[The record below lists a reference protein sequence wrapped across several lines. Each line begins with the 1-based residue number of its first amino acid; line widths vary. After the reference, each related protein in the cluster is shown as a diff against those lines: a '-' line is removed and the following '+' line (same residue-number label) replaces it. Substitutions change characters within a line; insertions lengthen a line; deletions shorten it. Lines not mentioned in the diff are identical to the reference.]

1 MTSRD
6 AETSVRPEAGGP
18 LPLTAAQRGVFYA
31 QRLAPTDP
39 AFNTVVVMEVR
50 GPVDG
55 PLLARAVRVAEGES
69 GSFDVAF
76 EESADGPRQHPV
88 APGCSTW
95 RELDL
100 TGEADPFAAA
110 HALMD
115 EDRRTANDLFTG
127 VLSAHVLMRV
137 GEDHYLWYQRSH
149 HILSDGYGSV
159 LHSRRIEEVY
169 EALVAGEEP
178 AGRPLGPL
186 TDILADEAEYRSS
199 EQYTADKEYW
209 TRAFEDRPETVSPAP
224 GVPTGASGIAHAAS
238 TELGEDDYRAL
249 HGAGRAARAPWSV
262 AMLAAVAAYLHG
274 MTGARDLTLGVPA
287 TARLGP
293 RSQNVPGML
302 SNTLP
307 LRLTVDPAASRT
319 ELIRHVGKRL
329 GELLTHQRHPYD
341 ELRRDLRLLG
351 SNEQLFGVLV
361 NIMPAG
367 SESNF
372 AGREA
377 TLTALSGGPV
387 IDLNLTCHPEP
398 DGKGVRIAFEANP
411 DRYTEA
417 ELAAHQERFTAFL
430 DRFLAAPGDLPLA
443 RVGVA
448 TDAEL
453 ARHLAAGLPAAPA
466 EPARTFPDLFAAQV
480 RATPHRPAVVSAD
493 GALDYAGLA
502 ARAGRLARELAA
514 RGAGPERVVA
524 VALPRGVA
532 AAVAAVGVLTSGAVH
547 LPIDLAYQR
556 SRVTAML
563 DDTAPAL
570 LLTSRATDDA
580 ELAPG
585 VPRLYV
591 AEDGTVESAVESATG
606 PDAGP
611 ADATPAGLRPGHPA
625 YIIYTSG
632 STGRPKGVVVT
643 HTGLAGLLA
652 HQRTLLE
659 TTPDRRVLQFASPGF
674 DASVWELCT
683 ALLTGAALVVA
694 PAERLTPGP
703 ELAALIREL
712 SVDCLLMAPSALA
725 AMPADGLPE
734 GVTLVVGAEACSPEL
749 VDRWSPGR
757 RMVNAYGPTESTVI
771 ATQTGALSGRIV
783 PPMGGTVPGSRVRL
797 LDDAL
802 RPVPPGVAGEIH
814 LAGDGLARGYL
825 GRPGLT
831 AERFVAD
838 PYGPP
843 GSRMYRTGDLA
854 RWTPDGDLE
863 YLGRSDRQVKVR
875 GFRIE
880 PGEIESVLAGAPG
893 VARVSVV
900 VREDRPG
907 VRQLVAYA
915 VPADGDAVPD
925 AGALRQRVRD
935 ALPPYMVPAA
945 VVFLPDL
952 PLTASGKLDQR
963 ALPAP
968 RYVGTASERAPRD
981 EREAVLCG
989 LFADLLGATDVGVD
1003 DSFFELGG
1011 DSIVAVRL
1019 ASRAARAGIP
1029 LTPQDVFAHKTVAAL
1044 AAHAGDDPARDAG
1057 RTAPAYDPDAELV
1070 ALPAG
1075 ERERLAAAWRRP
1087 DADGGGLADVLPLT
1101 PLQEGML
1108 FHAEFG
1114 DAPDAYTVQKVF
1126 GLAGP
1131 LAADAFRDACQALVR
1146 RHTALRAGYTRSAT
1160 GEALQLVARDAEA
1173 PVHEHDLRGLPDA
1186 DREARLAALLAEE
1199 KRARFDMARPPL
1211 LRFGLV
1217 RLDDER
1223 HLLVLTGHHIVFD
1236 GWSVP
1241 LILRDLLALYRGD
1254 AAALPAPVPFR
1265 AYLAWAAAQDR
1276 TAAEEEWGRAL
1287 AGLDGPTLVAPT
1299 ALAAEG
1305 GEADSA
1311 AGEADAL
1318 PGLLVAELPA
1328 ELTAGVQRAARSR
1341 GVTLNTVVQ
1350 GAWALL
1356 LHTLTGRDDVV
1367 FGGTVSGRP
1376 PRLDGVDEIVGLL
1389 MNTVPVRVRLRP
1401 AEPLAGLLA
1410 RVQGEQLALGDHHHV
1425 GLPDLHRI
1433 AGHPELFDTSVV
1445 FGNAPIDREQIV
1457 AHAHGL
1463 GITVEE
1469 ADPTGGTHYP
1479 LSLSVVP
1486 GDRLRLELTHRTG
1499 LFDTEA
1505 AESCLARLRM
1515 VLETFA
1521 TDPEL
1526 PVGRLPLL
1534 TDAERQALEPAADEA
1549 GNPAGDADA
1558 DPAGDPDADPA
1569 GHHAAATLPALFAAQ
1584 ARRTP
1589 DAVAVVCEGERIR
1602 YADLDA
1608 RAGRLATV
1616 LADLGAA
1623 PGRVIGVRLRRSAEL
1638 IVVLHAIHR
1647 AGAAYLPLDPEYP
1660 EERVRH
1666 MLDQARPAFVVDDAF
1681 LAAHAAEAGAAAPY
1695 DGPGTALRP
1704 AHPAY
1709 VVYTSGSTGRPK
1721 GIVVTHAGITNYL
1734 AGMQR
1739 RHALTAADR
1748 VLQRTS
1754 LSFDPSVWEIFW
1766 PLHHGAAV
1774 VVSRPDGEDAPG
1786 YLPGLIREEGVTVAQ
1801 FVPSTLEV
1809 FLREP
1814 GSDRCDTLR
1823 RVFVGGE
1830 QLTGA
1835 LTDRFHAAV
1844 PAELHNQYGPTEV
1857 SVYTTTGR
1865 AEAGRHRTAVP
1876 VGTPLAGLRLHVLD
1890 GFLRPV
1896 PVGVVGEIYIAGAG
1910 VARGYVGRPGLTA
1923 ERFVADVGGGV
1934 GARMYRTGDLGRRRA
1949 DGSVE
1954 YCGRVDFQVKVRGH
1968 RVELG
1973 EIEAVLAG
1981 DAGVAQAVVAVVADA
1996 VGTRHVVGY
2005 VRPVAGAVVEG
2016 EVLRDRVAG
2025 VLPDYMVPVRVIV
2038 VDDFALTPNGKVDRR
2053 ALPALELRAVRE
2065 YRAPSSERERVL
2077 HEVFAEVLGRER
2089 VGVDDSFFDLGGDSI
2104 VSMRLAARA
2113 HAAGL
2118 VLSAKDVFVHKTI
2131 AALALV
2137 ATDAPDDDNDFNKPA
2152 SADALMSID
2161 ADEFDE
2167 LEAQWEATP

>member
-6 AETSVRPEAGGP
+6 AETSVRPEAGGL

-31 QRLAPTDP
+31 QRLAPADP

-76 EESADGPRQHPV
+76 EEPADGPGQRPV

-100 TGEADPFAAA
+100 TGEADPFAVA

-137 GEDHYLWYQRSH
+137 GDDHYLWYQRSH

-186 TDILADEAEYRSS
+186 TDILADEAEYRAS

-209 TRAFEDRPETVSPAP
+209 NRAFENRPETVSPAP
-224 GVPTGASGIAHAAS
+224 GVPTGASGIALGVD

-249 HGAGRAARAPWSV
+249 HGAGREARAPWSV
-262 AMLAAVAAYLHG
+262 ALLAAVAAYLHG

-307 LRLTVDPAASRT
+307 LRLTVDPAAGRT
-319 ELIRHVGKRL
+319 ELVRHVGKRL

-411 DRYTEA
+411 DRYTQD
-417 ELAAHQERFTAFL
+417 ELVAHQARFTAYL

-443 RVGVA
+443 RVDVA
-448 TDAEL
+448 TDAER
-453 ARHLAAGLPAAPA
+453 ADHLAAGLPTAPA
-466 EPARTFPDLFAAQV
+466 EPVRTFPELFAEQV
-480 RATPHRPAVVSAD
+480 RTTPHRPAVVWS
-493 GALDYAGLA
+493 GGELDYTELA
-502 ARAGRLARELAA
+502 ARAGRLAREIAA
-514 RGAGPERVVA
+514 RGAGTERVVA
-524 VALPRGVA
+524 VALPRGAA
-532 AAVAAVGVLTSGAVH
+532 AAVATVGVLTSGAVH
-547 LPIDLAYQR
+547 LPIDLTYQR
-556 SRVTAML
+556 SRVAAML
-563 DDTAPAL
+563 DDTAPVL
-570 LLTSRATDDA
+570 LVTSRATDDPA
-580 ELAPG
+580 MAPG
-585 VPRLYV
+585 VPRLYLD
-591 AEDGTVESAVESATG
+591 ADGTLDSADGTAADGTAAPV
-606 PDAGP
+606 P
-611 ADATPAGLRPGHPA
+611 AAGLRPEHAA

-643 HTGLAGLLA
+643 HTGLAGVLA
-652 HQRTLLE
+652 HQRATLEL
-659 TTPDRRVLQFASPGF
+659 TPDRRVLQFASPGF
-674 DASVWELCT
+674 DASVWELCC
-683 ALLTGAALVVA
+683 ALLTGSALVVA
-694 PAERLTPGP
+694 PVERLTPGP

-749 VDRWSPGR
+749 VDRWSRGR

-771 ATQTGALSGRIV
+771 VTQTTPLSGRIV
-783 PPMGGTVPGSRVRL
+783 PPMGGTAPGSRLRL

-831 AERFVAD
+831 AERFLAD

-854 RWTPDGDLE
+854 CWTADGELV

-907 VRQLVAYA
+907 VRQLVAYV
-915 VPADGDAVPD
+915 VPAEGSAAPD
-925 AGALRQRVRD
+925 AAALRQRVRD

-945 VVFLPDL
+945 VVSLPDL

-968 RYVGTASERAPRD
+968 EYIGTASERAPRD

-1029 LTPQDVFAHKTVAAL
+1029 LTPQAVFAHKTVAAL
-1044 AAHAGDDPARDAG
+1044 AAHAGEELERGAG
-1057 RTAPAYDPDAELV
+1057 RTVRAVDPDAELV
-1070 ALPAG
+1070 ALPAE
-1075 ERERLAAAWRRP
+1075 ERARLAAAWRHL
-1087 DADGGGLADVLPLT
+1087 DADGESGLADVLPLT

-1114 DAPDAYTVQKVF
+1114 DAADAYTVQKVF
-1126 GLAGP
+1126 GLTGP
-1131 LAADAFRDACQALVR
+1131 LTAGAFADACRALVR
-1146 RHTALRAGYTRSAT
+1146 RHSALRAAYARSAA
-1160 GEALQLVARDAEA
+1160 GEALQLVARDAEV

-1186 DREARLAALLAEE
+1186 DREARLAGLLAEE
-1199 KRARFDMARPPL
+1199 KRTRFDMSRPPL

-1217 RLDDER
+1217 RLEDER
-1223 HLLVLTGHHIVFD
+1223 HLVVLTGHHIVFD

-1254 AAALPAPVPFR
+1254 ATSLPAPVPFR
-1265 AYLAWAAAQDR
+1265 AYLAWAAGQDR
-1276 TAAEEEWGRAL
+1276 TAAEAEWGRAL
-1287 AGLDGPTLVAPT
+1287 ADLDGPTLVAST
-1299 ALAAEG
+1299 
-1305 GEADSA
+1305 A
-1311 AGEADAL
+1311 AGDEPADAGTAPDGADAL

-1328 ELTAGVQRAARSR
+1328 GLTADVQRVARSR

-1401 AEPLAGLLA
+1401 QEPLADLLA
-1410 RVQGEQLALGDHHHV
+1410 RVQGEQLALTDHHHI
-1425 GLPDLHRI
+1425 GLSDLHRL

-1457 AHAHGL
+1457 AQAHGL
-1463 GITVEE
+1463 AITVEE

-1486 GDRLRLELTHRTG
+1486 GDRLRLELTHRAS

-1505 AESCLARLRM
+1505 AENCLARLRM

-1521 TDPEL
+1521 AEPDL
-1526 PVGRLPLL
+1526 PTGRLPLL
-1534 TDAERQALEPAADEA
+1534 TDAERQALMPA
-1549 GNPAGDADA
+1549 PDA
-1558 DPAGDPDADPA
+1558 AGDPVA
-1569 GHHAAATLPALFAAQ
+1569 GTLPALFAAQ

-1589 DAVAVVCEGERIR
+1589 DAVAVVCEGERIT

-1608 RAGRLATV
+1608 RAGRLAAV
-1616 LADLGAA
+1616 LAARGAA
-1623 PGRVIGVRLRRSAEL
+1623 PGAVIGVMLRRSVEL

-1666 MLDQARPAFVVDDAF
+1666 MLDQARPAFVVDDA
-1681 LAAHAAEAGAAAPY
+1681 LLPALAAEADAVTAPVSAPVP
-1695 DGPGTALRP
+1695 DLLP

-1739 RHALTAADR
+1739 RHPLTADDR

-1754 LSFDPSVWEIFW
+1754 LSFDPSVWELFW

-1786 YLPGLIREEGVTVAQ
+1786 YLPGLIRDEGVTVAQ

-1835 LTDRFHAAV
+1835 LADRFHAAV

-1865 AEAGRHRTAVP
+1865 ADAGRHRTAVP
-1876 VGTPLAGLRLHVLD
+1876 VGTPLPGLRLHVLD

-1910 VARGYVGRPGLTA
+1910 VARGYVGRPGLTS
-1923 ERFVADVGGGV
+1923 ERFVADVGGGP
-1934 GARMYRTGDLGRRRA
+1934 GARMYRTGDLGRRRG

-1996 VGTRHVVGY
+1996 AGTRHVVGY
-2005 VRPVAGAVVEG
+2005 VRPVAGAVVDG
-2016 EVLRDRVAG
+2016 DVLRDRVAG

-2077 HEVFAEVLGRER
+2077 HEVFAEVLGRDR

-2113 HAAGL
+2113 HRAGL

-2137 ATDAPDDDNDFNKPA
+2137 AADAPDDANDINKPA

>member
-6 AETSVRPEAGGP
+6 AETTVRPETSGPDAGGA

-31 QRLAPTDP
+31 QRLAPHDP

-76 EESADGPRQHPV
+76 EETADGPRQRPV

-100 TGEADPFAAA
+100 TGEPDPFAAA

-115 EDRRTANDLFTG
+115 ADRRTANDLFTG

-137 GEDHYLWYQRSH
+137 GDDHYLWYQRSH

-186 TDILADEAEYRSS
+186 TDLLADEAEYRAS

-224 GVPTGASGIAHAAS
+224 GVPTGAAGIAHAAE
-238 TELGEDDYRAL
+238 TRLGADDYRAL

-262 AMLAAVAAYLHG
+262 ALLAAVAAYLHG
-274 MTGARDLTLGVPA
+274 VTGATDLTLGVPA

-319 ELIRHVGKRL
+319 ELIRHVGRRL

-351 SNEQLFGVLV
+351 TNEQLFGVLV

-398 DGKGVRIAFEANP
+398 DGTGVRIAFEANP
-411 DRYTEA
+411 ERYTEA

-430 DRFLAAPGDLPLA
+430 DRFLAAPGDRPLA
-443 RVGVA
+443 RVDVA
-448 TDAEL
+448 TDAER

-466 EPARTFPDLFAAQV
+466 EPVRTFPELFADQV

-493 GALDYAGLA
+493 GDLDYAGLD
-502 ARAGRLARELAA
+502 ARSGLLARVLAA
-514 RGAGPERVVA
+514 CGAGPERVVA
-524 VALPRGVA
+524 VALPRGTA
-532 AAVAAVGVLTSGAVH
+532 AVVAAVGVLRSGAVH
-547 LPIDLAYQR
+547 LPIDLTYQR

-570 LLTSRATDDA
+570 LLTSRATDDPG
-580 ELAPG
+580 LAPG
-585 VPRLYV
+585 VPRLYLD
-591 AEDGTVESAVESATG
+591 ADGTPEPGAAPAPED
-606 PDAGP
+606 PAGP
-611 ADATPAGLRPGHPA
+611 RPEHPA
-625 YIIYTSG
+625 YVIYTSG

-659 TTPDRRVLQFASPGF
+659 ITPERRVLQFASPGF
-674 DASVWELCT
+674 DASVWEMCT

-703 ELAALIREL
+703 ELAALVREL
-712 SVDCLLMAPSALA
+712 GVDCLLMAPSALA
-725 AMPADGLPE
+725 AMPAGGLPE
-734 GVTLVVGAEACSPEL
+734 GIVLVVGAEACSPEL

-771 ATQTGALSGRIV
+771 ATQTGPLSGRIV
-783 PPMGGTVPGSRVRL
+783 PPMGGTVPGTRVRL

-802 RPVPPGVAGEIH
+802 RPVPPGVPGEIH

-825 GRPGLT
+825 NRPGLT

-854 RWTPDGDLE
+854 RWTADGELIH
-863 YLGRSDRQVKVR
+863 LGRTDRQVKVR

-880 PGEIESVLAGAPG
+880 PGEIESVLASAPG
-893 VARVSVV
+893 VARASVV

-907 VRQLVAYA
+907 VRQLVAYV
-915 VPADGDAVPD
+915 VPAGTAAPD
-925 AGALRQRVRD
+925 AAALKQRVRD

-945 VVFLPDL
+945 VVVLPDL
-952 PLTASGKLDQR
+952 PLTPSGKLDQR

-968 RYVGTASERAPRD
+968 AYVGTAAERAPRD

-1019 ASRAARAGIP
+1019 ASRAARAGLP
-1029 LTPQDVFAHKTVAAL
+1029 LTPQAVFAHKTVAAL
-1044 AAHAGDDPARDAG
+1044 AAHAGEELERGAG
-1057 RTAPAYDPDAELV
+1057 RTVRPVDPDAALV
-1070 ALPAG
+1070 TLADG
-1075 ERERLAAAWRRP
+1075 ERERLAAAWRHL
-1087 DADGGGLADVLPLT
+1087 DDGGESGLADVLPLT

-1131 LAADAFRDACQALVR
+1131 LDPAAFRDACQGLVR
-1146 RHTALRAGYTRSAT
+1146 RHTALRAGYARSAS
-1160 GEALQLVARDAEA
+1160 GEALQLVARTAEV
-1173 PVHEHDLRGLPDA
+1173 PVDEHDLRGLPAAERD
-1186 DREARLAALLAEE
+1186 ARLAALLAAE
-1199 KRARFDMARPPL
+1199 KRTRFDMSRPPL
-1211 LRFGLV
+1211 LRFALV
-1217 RLDDER
+1217 RLEDER
-1223 HLLVLTGHHIVFD
+1223 HLMVLTGHHIVFD

-1241 LILRDLLALYRGD
+1241 LILRDLLALHRGD
-1254 AAALPAPVPFR
+1254 TAALPAPVPFR
-1265 AYLAWAAAQDR
+1265 AYLAWAAGQDR
-1276 TAAEEEWGRAL
+1276 AAAEEDWGRAL
-1287 AGLDGPTLVAPT
+1287 AGLDGPTLVAP
-1299 ALAAEG
+1299 AAPAPAAT
-1305 GEADSA
+1305 ADSA
-1311 AGEADAL
+1311 DSADAL

-1328 ELTAGVQRAARSR
+1328 GLTADVQKAARAR

-1401 AEPLAGLLA
+1401 EEPLADLLA
-1410 RVQGEQLALGDHHHV
+1410 RVQGEQLALADHHHL
-1425 GLPDLHRI
+1425 GLADLHRI
-1433 AGHPELFDTSVV
+1433 AGHNELFDTSVV
-1445 FGNAPIDREQIV
+1445 FGNAPIDREQIL
-1457 AHAHGL
+1457 AQADGL
-1463 GITVEE
+1463 TITVEE
-1469 ADPTGGTHYP
+1469 ADPTGATHYP
-1479 LSLSVVP
+1479 LSLSAGP
-1486 GDRLRLELTHRTG
+1486 GERLRLELTHRTA
-1499 LFDTEA
+1499 LFDAEDA
-1505 AESCLARLRM
+1505 ASCLARLRT

-1534 TDAERQALEPAADEA
+1534 TGAELAALEPA
-1549 GNPAGDADA
+1549 
-1558 DPAGDPDADPA
+1558 DPGGDPVP
-1569 GHHAAATLPALFAAQ
+1569 GTLPALFAAQ

-1589 DAVAVVCEGERIR
+1589 DAVAVVCEGERIA
-1602 YADLDA
+1602 YAELDA

-1616 LADLGAA
+1616 LAARGAA
-1623 PGRVIGVRLRRSAEL
+1623 PGEVVGVRMRRSAAL
-1638 IVVLHAIHR
+1638 ITVLLAVHR

-1681 LAAHAAEAGAAAPY
+1681 LAAHAAEADAAAEH
-1695 DGPGTALRP
+1695 PGTAVLP

-1739 RHALTAADR
+1739 RHPLTAADR

-1786 YLPGLIREEGVTVAQ
+1786 YLPGLIRDEGVTVAQ

-1814 GSDRCDTLR
+1814 GSDRCTTLR
-1823 RVFVGGE
+1823 QVFVGGE

-1835 LTDRFHAAV
+1835 LADRFHAAV
-1844 PAELHNQYGPTEV
+1844 PAAELHNQYGPTEV

-1865 AEAGRHRTAVP
+1865 ADAGRHPTAVP

-1923 ERFVADVGGGV
+1923 ERFVADVGGAP

-1973 EIEAVLAG
+1973 EIEAVLAS
-1981 DAGVAQAVVAVVADA
+1981 DPGVAQAVVAVVADA
-1996 VGTRHVVGY
+1996 AGTRHVVGY
-2005 VRPVAGAVVEG
+2005 VRPVAGASVDG
-2016 EVLRDRVAG
+2016 DVLRERVAV
-2025 VLPDYMVPVRVIV
+2025 VLPDYMVPVRVLV
-2038 VDDFALTPNGKVDRR
+2038 VDAFALTPNGKVDRR
-2053 ALPALELRAVRE
+2053 ALPALELKAVRE
-2065 YRAPSSERERVL
+2065 YRAPSTERERVL
-2077 HEVFAEVLGRER
+2077 HDVFAEVLGRDR

-2113 HAAGL
+2113 HRAGL

-2137 ATDAPDDDNDFNKPA
+2137 ATDAPADDDNDNTKPA

>member
-6 AETSVRPEAGGP
+6 AETSVRPESVRPEDGAT

-76 EESADGPRQHPV
+76 EEPADGPRQRPV
-88 APGCSTW
+88 TPGCSTW

-186 TDILADEAEYRSS
+186 TDILADEADYRAS

-224 GVPTGASGIAHAAS
+224 GVPTGAAGIAHAGS
-238 TELGEDDYRAL
+238 TELGEAGYRAL
-249 HGAGRAARAPWSV
+249 HGAGREARAPWSV

-341 ELRRDLRLLG
+341 DLRRDLRLLG

-411 DRYTEA
+411 DRYSEA
-417 ELAAHQERFTAFL
+417 ELASHQARFTAFL
-430 DRFLAAPGDLPLA
+430 DRFLAAPGDLPLG
-443 RVGVA
+443 RVDVA
-448 TDAEL
+448 TDAER
-453 ARHLAAGLPAAPA
+453 ARHLAAGLPVAPA
-466 EPARTFPDLFAAQV
+466 EPVRTFPELFAAQV
-480 RATPHRPAVVSAD
+480 RETPHRPAVVSAD
-493 GALDYAGLA
+493 GELDYAGLA

-524 VALPRGVA
+524 VALPRGTA
-532 AAVAAVGVLTSGAVH
+532 AVVAAVGVLTSGAVH

-570 LLTSRATDDA
+570 LLTSRATDDP

-585 VPRLYV
+585 VPRLFLD
-591 AEDGTVESAVESATG
+591 EDGLVPEAEAEAEAGAEATAEAGAEAGAAADPVAAEGSA
-606 PDAGP
+606 PAGP
-611 ADATPAGLRPGHPA
+611 RPEHPA
-625 YIIYTSG
+625 YVIYTSG

-854 RWTPDGDLE
+854 RWTPEGDLV

-880 PGEIESVLAGAPG
+880 LGEIESVLAGAPG

-915 VPADGDAVPD
+915 VPADATAVPD
-925 AGALRQRVRD
+925 AAALRQRVRD

-945 VVFLPDL
+945 VVLLPDL

-968 RYVGTASERAPRD
+968 EYVGTASERAPRD

-1029 LTPQDVFAHKTVAAL
+1029 LTPQDVFADKTVAAL
-1044 AAHAGDDPARDAG
+1044 AARAGLAGPAGED

-1075 ERERLAAAWRRP
+1075 ERERLAATWRKP
-1087 DADGGGLADVLPLT
+1087 DADGGSGLADVLPVT

-1114 DAPDAYTVQKVF
+1114 DAADAYTVQKVF

-1131 LAADAFRDACQALVR
+1131 LSADAFRDACRALVR
-1146 RHTALRAGYTRSAT
+1146 RHTALRAGYTRSAA

-1173 PVHEHDLRGLPDA
+1173 PVHEHDLRGLPAA

-1199 KRARFDMARPPL
+1199 KRTRFDMARPPL

-1223 HLLVLTGHHIVFD
+1223 HLFVLTGHHIVFD

-1254 AAALPAPVPFR
+1254 GAALPAPVPFR

-1276 TAAEEEWGRAL
+1276 GAAEEEWGRAL
-1287 AGLDGPTLVAPT
+1287 AGLDGPTLVAPR
-1299 ALAAEG
+1299 AVEDGEG
-1305 GEADSA
+1305 ED
-1311 AGEADAL
+1311 ADAL

-1328 ELTAGVQRAARSR
+1328 ELTADVQRAARSR

-1356 LHTLTGRDDVV
+1356 LHSLTGRDDVV

-1401 AEPLAGLLA
+1401 EEPLAGLLA
-1410 RVQGEQLALGDHHHV
+1410 RVQGEQLALTDHHHI
-1425 GLPDLHRI
+1425 GLPDLHRL
-1433 AGHPELFDTSVV
+1433 AGHAELFDTSVV

-1486 GDRLRLELTHRTG
+1486 GDRLRLELTHRTA
-1499 LFDTEA
+1499 LFDA
-1505 AESCLARLRM
+1505 ATAEGLLTRLRM
-1515 VLETFA
+1515 VLEVLA

-1534 TDAERQALEPAADEA
+1534 TDAERQALEPAAD
-1549 GNPAGDADA
+1549 PS
-1558 DPAGDPDADPA
+1558 GDPVAT
-1569 GHHAAATLPALFAAQ
+1569 TLPALFAAQ

-1589 DAVAVVCEGERIR
+1589 DAVAVVCEGERLR

-1623 PGRVIGVRLRRSAEL
+1623 PGRVIGVRMRRSAEL

-1681 LAAHAAEAGAAAPY
+1681 LAEHRAEAAAADPY
-1695 DGPGTALRP
+1695 DGPGTALLP

-1754 LSFDPSVWEIFW
+1754 LSFDPSVWELFW

-1814 GSDRCDTLR
+1814 GSDRCDCLR
-1823 RVFVGGE
+1823 KVFVGGE

-1835 LTDRFHAAV
+1835 LADRFHAAV

-1865 AEAGRHRTAVP
+1865 ADAGRHPTAVP

-1896 PVGVVGEIYIAGAG
+1896 PVGVVGEIYIGGAG

-1923 ERFVADVGGGV
+1923 ERFVADVGGAV

-1996 VGTRHVVGY
+1996 AGTRHVVGY
-2005 VRPVAGAVVEG
+2005 VRPVAGVVVEG

-2038 VDDFALTPNGKVDRR
+2038 VDDFVLTPNGKVDRR

-2077 HEVFAEVLGRER
+2077 HGVFAEVLGRER

-2113 HAAGL
+2113 HRAGL